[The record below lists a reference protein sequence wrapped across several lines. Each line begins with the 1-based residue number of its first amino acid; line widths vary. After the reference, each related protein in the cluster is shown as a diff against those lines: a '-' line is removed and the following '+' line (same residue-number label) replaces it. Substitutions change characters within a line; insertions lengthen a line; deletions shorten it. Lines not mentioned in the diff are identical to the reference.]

1 MSKFFDLY
9 WYYCLLSFVK
19 VIALMMDN
27 ATNNDTLAQEIERHS
42 MEAGV
47 FFSAMD
53 SQMRCMPHTVH
64 LAAIKVCCM
73 SSLTVEALI
82 KVCPIAS

>member
-1 MSKFFDLY
+1 MGNTEAIWPHWMSKFFDLY
-9 WYYCLLSFVK
+9 WYCCLLSFVK
-19 VIALMMDN
+19 VIALMIDN
-27 ATNNDTLAQEIERHS
+27 ATNNDTPQGIEQCS

-53 SQMRCMPHTVH
+53 SQMRCMLHTVH
-64 LAAIKVCCM
+64 
-73 SSLTVEALI
+73 TVEALI